1 MQSLLIVKQQLA
13 RFYTRFEAYI
23 VPVLKFLAMLFALL
37 LIGSS
42 VGFMSKLK
50 NPAIVLIISLL
61 CSFLPTNVIVL
72 MAGMVI
78 VAHMYAL
85 SIECAVVVLF
95 IFVIMYAL
103 YFRFT
108 PGDAI
113 AVLLTPVAF
122 VLHIPYVMP
131 LAMGFVGNPIS
142 CISVG
147 CGTAVYYILN
157 YVSEHQ
163 DALSGGSSA
172 GDLDIENML
181 GGFKTVIDGILK
193 NDLMIAMI
201 ITFAATIIVVY
212 LIRKLKINYSWQIA
226 LGVGMIVCFVVLL
239 VSGAVLDTEIGI
251 GGAMLSLLASSLIVL
266 VLQFFI
272 FNVDYSR
279 AEYVQFE
286 DDEYYYYVKA
296 IPKITLDAPA
306 VKVRRNNVR
315 RERVE
320 YDYDDEEE
328 YEYEDEY

>member
-1 MQSLLIVKQQLA
+1 METLLIVKQQLA
-13 RFYTRFEAYI
+13 RFYTRFEAFI

-37 LIGSS
+37 FIASS

-50 NPAIVLIISLL
+50 NPAIVLILSLL
-61 CSFLPTNVIVL
+61 CSFLPANVIVL
-72 MAGMVI
+72 LAGLVI

-85 SIECAVVVLF
+85 SLECAIVVLF
-95 IFVIMYAL
+95 IFIIMYAL

-113 AVLLTPVAF
+113 VVLLTPMAF
-122 VLHIPYVMP
+122 VAHIPYVIP

-157 YVSEHQ
+157 YISEHQ
-163 DALSGGSSA
+163 DALSGNGS
-172 GDLDIENML
+172 GDLDVENMIS
-181 GGFKTVIDGILK
+181 GFKTVIDGILK

-201 ITFAATIIVVY
+201 VTFAATIIVVY
-212 LIRKLKINYSWQIA
+212 LIRRLKISYSWQIA

-239 VSGAVLDTEIGI
+239 VSSAVLDADVGI
-251 GGAMLSLLASSLIVL
+251 GGAMISLLISSLIVL

-296 IPKITLDAPA
+296 IPKITLEAPA
-306 VKVRRNNVR
+306 VKVRRNHVR
-315 RERVE
+315 RDEM
-320 YDYDDEEE
+320 DFDDED
-328 YEYEDEY
+328 EDDY

>member
-1 MQSLLIVKQQLA
+1 MESLLVVKQQLT

-23 VPVLKFLAMLFALL
+23 VPALKFFAMLFALIF
-37 LIGSS
+37 IGSS
-42 VGFMSKLK
+42 VGFMTKLK
-50 NPAIVLIISLL
+50 NPAIVLILSLL

-72 MAGMVI
+72 LAGLVI

-85 SIECAVVVLF
+85 SLECAIVVLF
-95 IFVIMYAL
+95 IFIIMYAL

-108 PGDAI
+108 PDDAI
-113 AVLLTPVAF
+113 AVLLTPVSFA
-122 VLHIPYVMP
+122 LHIPYVMP

-147 CGTAVYYILN
+147 CGTAVYFILH

-163 DALSGGSSA
+163 DALSGGGI

-193 NDLMIAMI
+193 NDAMIAMI
-201 ITFAATIIVVY
+201 VTFAATIIVVY
-212 LIRKLKINYSWQIA
+212 LIRRLKINYSWQIA
-226 LGVGMIVCFVVLL
+226 LGAGVIVCFVVLL
-239 VSGAVLDTEIGI
+239 VSSAVLDADIGI
-251 GGAMLSLLASSLIVL
+251 GGAVISLFFSSIIVL
-266 VLQFFI
+266 ILQFFI

-296 IPKITLDAPA
+296 VPKITLDAPA
-306 VKVRRNNVR
+306 VKVRHSKVR
-315 RERVE
+315 RDEM
-320 YDYDDEEE
+320 DFDDEDD
-328 YEYEDEY
+328 Y

>member
-1 MQSLLIVKQQLA
+1 MVKQQLT

-23 VPVLKFLAMLFALL
+23 VPALKFFAMLFALIF
-37 LIGSS
+37 IGSS
-42 VGFMSKLK
+42 VGFMNKLK
-50 NPAIVLIISLL
+50 NPAIVLILSLM

-72 MAGMVI
+72 MAGFVI

-85 SIECAVVVLF
+85 SLECAIVVLF
-95 IFVIMYAL
+95 IFIIMYAL

-108 PGDAI
+108 PDDAI
-113 AVLLTPVAF
+113 VVLLTPVSFA
-122 VLHIPYVMP
+122 LHIPYVMP

-147 CGTAVYYILN
+147 CGTAVYYILH

-163 DALSGGSSA
+163 DSLSGSSV
-172 GDLDIENML
+172 GDLDIEGML

-193 NDLMIAMI
+193 NDTMIVMI
-201 ITFAATIIVVY
+201 VTFAATIIVVY
-212 LIRKLKINYSWQIA
+212 LIRRLKINYSWQIA
-226 LGVGMIVCFVVLL
+226 LGTGVIVCFVVLL
-239 VSGAVLDTEIGI
+239 VSNAVLDADVGI
-251 GGAMLSLLASSLIVL
+251 GGAVLSLFFSSIIVL

-296 IPKITLDAPA
+296 VPKITLDAPA
-306 VKVRRNNVR
+306 PRARRTKVSRN
-315 RERVE
+315 
-320 YDYDDEEE
+320 DMDFDDEDD
-328 YEYEDEY
+328 Y

>member
-1 MQSLLIVKQQLA
+1 MESLLIVKQQLT
-13 RFYTRFEAYI
+13 RFYARFEAYI

-37 LIGSS
+37 FIGSS
-42 VGFMSKLK
+42 VGFMTKLK
-50 NPAIVLIISLL
+50 NPAIVLILSLL
-61 CSFLPTNVIVL
+61 CSFLPANVIVII
-72 MAGMVI
+72 AGLVI

-85 SIECAVVVLF
+85 SLECAIVVLF

-113 AVLLTPVAF
+113 AVLLTPVSF

-147 CGTAVYYILN
+147 CGTAVYYILH
-157 YVSEHQ
+157 YISEHQ
-163 DALSGGSSA
+163 DALSSGGS
-172 GDLDIENML
+172 GELDIEGMM

-193 NDLMIAMI
+193 NDVRIAMI
-201 ITFAATIIVVY
+201 VTFAATIIVVY
-212 LIRKLKINYSWQIA
+212 LIRRLKINYSWQIA
-226 LGVGMIVCFVVLL
+226 LGTGVIVCFVVLL
-239 VSGAVLDTEIGI
+239 VSSAVLDADVGI
-251 GGAMLSLLASSLIVL
+251 GGAIISLFFSSLIIL

-296 IPKITLDAPA
+296 VPKITLEAPS
-306 VKVRRNNVR
+306 KRVRRNSAR
-315 RERVE
+315 R
-320 YDYDDEEE
+320 DQMDFDDDEDD
-328 YEYEDEY
+328 Y

>member
-1 MQSLLIVKQQLA
+1 MESLLIVKQQLA
-13 RFYTRFEAYI
+13 RFYTRFEAFI
-23 VPVLKFLAMLFALL
+23 VPVLKFLAMLIALL
-37 LIGSS
+37 MIGSS

-50 NPAIVLIISLL
+50 NPAIVLIIALL

-72 MAGMVI
+72 MAGLVI

-85 SIECAVVVLF
+85 SLECCVVVLF
-95 IFVIMYAL
+95 VFIIMYAL

-122 VLHIPYVMP
+122 VLHIPYVIP
-131 LAMGFVGNPIS
+131 LAMGFTGNPIS

-147 CGTAVYYILN
+147 CGTAVYYILH

-163 DALSGGSSA
+163 DALSNGSSLS
-172 GDLDIENML
+172 DLDVESML

-193 NDLMIAMI
+193 NDEMVAMI
-201 ITFAATIIVVY
+201 VTFAATIIVVY
-212 LIRKLKINYSWQIA
+212 LIRKLRINYSWQIA

-239 VSGAVLDTEIGI
+239 VSSAVLDAEIGI
-251 GGAMLSLLASSLIVL
+251 GGAMVSLLVSAVIVL
-266 VLQFFI
+266 ILQFFI

-296 IPKITLDAPA
+296 IPKITLEAPA
-306 VKVRRNNVR
+306 VKVRRSNVR
-315 RERVE
+315 RN
-320 YDYDDEEE
+320 DMDFDDED
-328 YEYEDEY
+328 EDDEDDY

>member
-1 MQSLLIVKQQLA
+1 MESLLIVKQQLA
-13 RFYTRFEAYI
+13 RFYTRFEAFI
-23 VPVLKFLAMLFALL
+23 VPVLKFLAMLIALL
-37 LIGSS
+37 MIGSS

-50 NPAIVLIISLL
+50 NPAIVLIIALL

-72 MAGMVI
+72 MAGLVI

-85 SIECAVVVLF
+85 SLECCVVVLF
-95 IFVIMYAL
+95 VFIIMYAL

-131 LAMGFVGNPIS
+131 LAMGFTGNPIS

-147 CGTAVYYILN
+147 CGTAVYYILH

-163 DALSGGSSA
+163 DALSNGSSIS
-172 GDLDIENML
+172 DLDVESML

-193 NDLMIAMI
+193 NDEMVAMI
-201 ITFAATIIVVY
+201 VTFAATIIVVY
-212 LIRKLKINYSWQIA
+212 LIRKLRINYSWQIA

-239 VSGAVLDTEIGI
+239 VSSAVLDAEIGI
-251 GGAMLSLLASSLIVL
+251 GGAMVSLLVSAVIVL
-266 VLQFFI
+266 ILQFFI

-296 IPKITLDAPA
+296 IPKITLEAPA
-306 VKVRRNNVR
+306 VKVRRSNVR
-315 RERVE
+315 RN
-320 YDYDDEEE
+320 DMDFDDED
-328 YEYEDEY
+328 EDDEDDY

>member
-1 MQSLLIVKQQLA
+1 MQSLLIIKQQLA

-37 LIGSS
+37 FIGSS
-42 VGFMSKLK
+42 VGFMTKLK
-50 NPAIVLIISLL
+50 NPAIVLILSLL
-61 CSFLPTNVIVL
+61 CSFMPTNVIVL
-72 MAGMVI
+72 LAGFVI

-85 SIECAVVVLF
+85 SLECAVVVLF
-95 IFVIMYAL
+95 IFIIMYAL

-113 AVLLTPVAF
+113 AVLLTPISF

-147 CGTAVYYILN
+147 CGTAVYYILH

-163 DALSGGSSA
+163 DALSGGGI
-172 GDLDIENML
+172 GDLDVEGMM

-193 NDLMIAMI
+193 NDVMLAMI
-201 ITFAATIIVVY
+201 VAFSATIIVVY
-212 LIRKLKINYSWQIA
+212 LIRRLKINYSWQIA
-226 LGVGMIVCFVVLL
+226 LGAGVVVCFVTLL
-239 VSGAVLDTEIGI
+239 VASAVLDAEVGI
-251 GGAMLSLLASSLIVL
+251 GGAFVSMIFSTLIVL

-296 IPKITLDAPA
+296 VPKINLAAPD
-306 VKVRRNNVR
+306 VRVRRNNVR
-315 RERVE
+315 R
-320 YDYDDEEE
+320 YDPDDDFDDE
-328 YEYEDEY
+328 DE

>member
-1 MQSLLIVKQQLA
+1 MESLLIVKQQLT

-23 VPVLKFLAMLFALL
+23 VPALKFFAMFFALL
-37 LIGSS
+37 FIGSS

-72 MAGMVI
+72 MAGLVI

-85 SIECAVVVLF
+85 SLECAVVVLF
-95 IFVIMYAL
+95 IFIIMYAL

-113 AVLLTPVAF
+113 VVILTPVTFAM
-122 VLHIPYVMP
+122 HIPYVMP

-147 CGTAVYYILN
+147 CGTAVYYILH
-157 YVSEHQ
+157 YISEHQ
-163 DALSGGSSA
+163 DALSDGGT
-172 GDLDIENML
+172 GELDIEGMM
-181 GGFKTVIDGILK
+181 GGFKSVIDGILK
-193 NDLMIAMI
+193 NDVMIVMI
-201 ITFAATIIVVY
+201 VTFAATIIAVY
-212 LIRKLKINYSWQIA
+212 LIRRLKINHSWHIA
-226 LGVGMIVCFVVLL
+226 LGAGVIVCFVVLL
-239 VSGAVLDTEIGI
+239 ISSVVLDAEVGI
-251 GGAMLSLLASSLIVL
+251 GGAILSLFISSLIVL

-296 IPKITLDAPA
+296 VPKITLDAPD
-306 VKVRRNNVR
+306 VRVRSNNVR
-315 RERVE
+315 RAQE
-320 YDYDDEEE
+320 DYDDD
-328 YEYEDEY
+328 EDDF